1 MSFPEGYLG
10 KLRGDCVVATSA
22 AVVFERNFRL
32 ALFYGIWLCV
42 QQSNDNI
49 KEGNKWTLLVV

>member
-10 KLRGDCVVATSA
+10 KLRADCVVATSA

-49 KEGNKWTLLVV
+49 KEGNK